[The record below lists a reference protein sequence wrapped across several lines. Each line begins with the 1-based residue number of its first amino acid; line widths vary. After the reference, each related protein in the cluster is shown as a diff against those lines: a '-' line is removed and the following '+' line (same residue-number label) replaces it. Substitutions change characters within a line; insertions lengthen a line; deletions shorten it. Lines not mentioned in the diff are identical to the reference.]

1 MWLDQWGN
9 WRTDAGVGAI
19 GYSIRMARLLPYDG
33 TFTAYYDPASERRG
47 GSAYLGVGGFVGDE
61 CAGPDS
67 YHGTGFVDPIRGIGL
82 QPAG

>member
-33 TFTAYYDPASERRG
+33 TFTAYCESKPAVPQFPSM
-47 GSAYLGVGGFVGDE
+47 GFGFAGDE
-61 CAGPDS
+61 CDGLDV
-67 YHGTGFVDPIRGIGL
+67 YHSTGFVDPIRGIGL